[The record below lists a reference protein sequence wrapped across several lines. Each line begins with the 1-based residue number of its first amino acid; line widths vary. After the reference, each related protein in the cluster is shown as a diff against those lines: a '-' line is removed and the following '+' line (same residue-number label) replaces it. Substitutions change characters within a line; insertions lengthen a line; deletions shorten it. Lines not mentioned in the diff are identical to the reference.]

1 MRRKQCEMTATP
13 NASLPYAVNSFHTCP
28 CVRISVQ
35 VDDPATAYR
44 PLGGFPSSTGLPVGV
59 GCLSW
64 SAPYPCACDG
74 ASTVPFASCSSSGFS
89 RDWLAVSSQYGC
101 FQSRVRS
108 AVHHLV
114 RSRIMRRPM
123 ICECPSQYQRLASSS
138 WYSRGDANLHQPND
152 DDDAKVH
159 ARSNLHGALPR
170 HLARRRPP
178 IHLGT
183 CLRPL
188 EGIRAVVHGPEP
200 AAAIRVL
207 HEADALAV
215 AGVVEAAPLI
225 VEEIVE
231 SRGGDEALEEQGGED
246 AGDDGLEALEE
257 DGGEALEG
265 RVVEGREGAGVRVA
279 QQVGVDVG
287 VDEGGDGEDDG
298 EDGDEGREGKGE
310 VRRVEVDDAVCWQS
324 RFVC

>member
-1 MRRKQCEMTATP
+1 MPSMTAP
-13 NASLPYAVNSFHTCP
+13 
-28 CVRISVQ
+28 
-35 VDDPATAYR
+35 
-44 PLGGFPSSTGLPVGV
+44 GV
-59 GCLSW
+59 VKT
-64 SAPYPCACDG
+64 Y
-74 ASTVPFASCSSSGFS
+74 
-89 RDWLAVSSQYGC
+89 
-101 FQSRVRS
+101 
-108 AVHHLV
+108 
-114 RSRIMRRPM
+114 
-123 ICECPSQYQRLASSS
+123 
-138 WYSRGDANLHQPND
+138 LHQPND

-170 HLARRRPP
+170 HLARRRPS

-231 SRGGDEALEEQGGED
+231 GRGGDEALEEQGGED

-298 EDGDEGREGKGE
+298 EDGDEGREGEGE